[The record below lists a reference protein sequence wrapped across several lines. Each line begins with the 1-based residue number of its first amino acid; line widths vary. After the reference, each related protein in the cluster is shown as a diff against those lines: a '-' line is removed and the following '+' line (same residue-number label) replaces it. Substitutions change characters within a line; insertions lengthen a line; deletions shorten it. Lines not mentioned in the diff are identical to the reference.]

1 MIFYL
6 DCEFDGHGGKLLS
19 MALVSSLGPSVYI
32 TVPLNIEKAKD
43 PWVLE
48 NVIPVLDEHKCENHI
63 RAYPRFVGSV
73 VRDLLQCTNRPIIL
87 ADSPVDFKYFVEA
100 ITTDEKGEWQSVD
113 YPTLTMQVVNLDGRL
128 PIVAGAVP
136 HNAWWDA
143 VCLKAFE
150 T

>member
-19 MALVSSLGPSVYI
+19 MALVSSYGPSVYI

-48 NVIPVLDEHKCENHI
+48 NVIPVIDDHKCEAAI

-73 VRDLLQCTNRPIIL
+73 VRDLLQCTSSPIIV
-87 ADSPVDFKYFVEA
+87 ADSPVDFKYFA
-100 ITTDEKGEWQSVD
+100 DALTTNEKGEWHAVD
-113 YPTLTMQVVNLDGRL
+113 YPRLTMQAVDVRL
-128 PIVAGAVP
+128 PSVPGAVP

-143 VCLKAFE
+143 VCLQAYN